1 MHNYRY
7 LLFYSRKSHSQ
18 ARILICRNG
27 SIDKKSFSLKFKV
40 LFFLLINIFTQVG
53 EVPVEKSDIFVQYL
67 QDNVPAGVTVN
78 LELVS
83 FLVHPAYFIVFP

>member
-27 SIDKKSFSLKFKV
+27 SIHKKSFYLRFSS
-40 LFFLLINIFTQVG
+40 LLITNIFTQVG

-83 FLVHPAYFIVFP
+83 FLVHPAFFIVFS